1 MDLLRTNGDRVSNS
15 GKVAIVTGASSG
27 IGIHFARVLAQ
38 TGAHVVAM
46 ARRLDRLEELV
57 TQIKESGGSAH
68 AVQLDISDAKQVAQV
83 FKAIERVDI
92 LVNNAGVAG
101 KSSSLTCDEEEWRW
115 TFDINVHGTWFVTQQ
130 AALKMIETKSKGS
143 IVNIASITGVRAG
156 ASATA
161 YSTSKAAVI
170 QMTRSLAT
178 EWARYKIRVN
188 AIAPGY
194 FETDLNREFLR
205 SDYGQKMAKRIPQR
219 RFGSLEELDGA
230 LLLLTSDA
238 SSYMTGSVIEIDG
251 GHLVSPL

>member
-101 KSSSLTCDEEEWRW
+101 KSSSLTCGEEEWRW